1 MGTVGHMTLTGHGGD
16 FSWKRR
22 EAMGI
27 NSSPR
32 RILKY
37 LGGGHSEEGDL
48 LCVAIIYTDVMIN

>member
-16 FSWKRR
+16 FSWERR

-48 LCVAIIYTDVMIN
+48 